1 MKVLLTGATGF
12 VGRGVLAR
20 LRQENDVQ
28 VRVAQRGRAAPW
40 PEGVEVAQ
48 IDGLSVAQSWDEA
61 LQGVEVVIHCA
72 ARVHVMDEQA
82 ADPLAEF
89 RAVNVEAT
97 CHLAQQ
103 AAAAGVTRFVFV
115 SSIKVNGE
123 ETAAGRPFTADAT
136 PRPQDAYGQSKLEAE
151 QALFAIAAQT
161 GLEVVVVR
169 PPLVYGPGVKANFAS
184 LMRALQR
191 RLPLPFGAIDN
202 RRSLV
207 ARDNLVDL
215 LLCCARHPAAA
226 GQVFLVSDG
235 EDLSTAQL
243 CRGLSQALGVRPRLL
258 PVPPALLRLLGRL
271 TGRSQQV
278 QRLLGSL
285 QVDISATCRRLDWR
299 PPVRV
304 EQALRETAQAS
315 GREPG
320 R

>member
-1 MKVLLTGATGF
+1 MKVLLTGASGF
-12 VGRGVLAR
+12 VGQGVLAR
-20 LRQENDVQ
+20 LCQEDNVQ
-28 VRVAQRGRAAPW
+28 VRVAQRGLAAQF
-40 PEGVEVAQ
+40 PEGVDVAL
-48 IDGLSVAQSWDEA
+48 IDGLSVAQSWQQA
-61 LQGVEVVIHCA
+61 LHGIDAVIHCA

-97 CHLAQQ
+97 RHLAEQ
-103 AAAAGVTRFVFV
+103 AVAAGVRRFVFV

-123 ETAAGRPFTADAT
+123 QTAPGRPFTADAE
-136 PRPQDAYGQSKLEAE
+136 PQPQDPYAQSKLEAE
-151 QALFAIAAQT
+151 QALFAIARQS

-169 PPLVYGPGVKANFAS
+169 PPLIYGPGVKANFAS

-215 LLCCARHPAAA
+215 LLLCCRHPAAA

-243 CRGLSQALGVRPRLL
+243 CRGLSKALGVRPRLL
-258 PVPPALLRLLGRL
+258 PVPAALLRLVGAL

-285 QVDISATCRRLDWR
+285 QVDIAATRNRLDWT
-299 PPVRV
+299 PPVSV
-304 EQALRETAQAS
+304 EQALRETARACAQEQK
-315 GREPG
+315 R
-320 R
+320 

>member
-20 LRQENDVQ
+20 LRQEDDVQ
-28 VRVAQRGRAAPW
+28 VRVSQRGIAAQW
-40 PEGVEVAQ
+40 PDGVEVAQ
-48 IDGLSVAQSWDEA
+48 IDGLSVAQSWAQA
-61 LQGVEVVIHCA
+61 LRGVDVVIHCA
-72 ARVHVMDEQA
+72 GRVHVMDERA

-89 RAVNVEAT
+89 RSVNVEAT
-97 CHLAQQ
+97 RHLAQE
-103 AAAAGVTRFVFV
+103 AAAAGVKRFVFV

-123 ETAAGRPFTADAT
+123 ETAPGLPFTADAA
-136 PRPQDAYGQSKLEAE
+136 PQPQDPYGQSKLEAE
-151 QALFAIAAQT
+151 QALFAVAAQT

-215 LLCCARHPAAA
+215 LLLCAQHPAAA

-243 CRGLSQALGVRPRLL
+243 CRGLSKALGVRPRLL
-258 PVPPALLRLLGRL
+258 PVPSGLLHLLGLL

-285 QVDISATCRRLDWR
+285 QVDISATRRQLGWI
-299 PPVRV
+299 PPVSV
-304 EQALRETAQAS
+304 EQALQEAAKEFSQEQNR
-315 GREPG
+315 
-320 R
+320 

>member
-1 MKVLLTGATGF
+1 MAH
-12 VGRGVLAR
+12 
-20 LRQENDVQ
+20 
-28 VRVAQRGRAAPW
+28 
-40 PEGVEVAQ
+40 
-48 IDGLSVAQSWDEA
+48 IDGLSVAQSWGQA
-61 LQGVEVVIHCA
+61 LQGIDVVIHCA

-97 CHLAQQ
+97 RHLAEQ
-103 AAAAGVTRFVFV
+103 AAAGGVKRFVFV

-123 ETAAGRPFTADAT
+123 ETAPGHPFTADAA
-136 PRPQDAYGQSKLEAE
+136 PQPQDPYGQSKLEAE
-151 QALFAIAAQT
+151 QALFAVARQT

-215 LLCCARHPAAA
+215 LLLCARHPAAA
-226 GQVFLVSDG
+226 GGVFLVSDG

-243 CRGLSQALGVRPRLL
+243 CRDLSKALGVRPRLL
-258 PVPPALLRLLGRL
+258 PIPAVLLRLLGLL
-271 TGRSQQV
+271 TGKGRQV

-285 QVDISATCRRLDWR
+285 QVDISSTRSRLDWA
-299 PPVRV
+299 PPISV
-304 EQALRETAQAS
+304 EQALRETARACGQEE
-315 GREPG
+315 RQ
-320 R
+320 

>member
-61 LQGVEVVIHCA
+61 LQGVEVVFHCA

-97 CHLAQQ
+97 RHLAQQ

-136 PRPQDAYGQSKLEAE
+136 ARPQDAYGQSKLEAE

-304 EQALRETAQAS
+304 EQALRETAQAN
-315 GREPG
+315 GREPK

>member
-48 IDGLSVAQSWDEA
+48 IDGLSVAQSWNEA

-97 CHLAQQ
+97 RHLAQQ

-136 PRPQDAYGQSKLEAE
+136 ARPQDAYGQSKLEAE

-304 EQALRETAQAS
+304 EQALRETAQAN
-315 GREPG
+315 GREPK

>member
-1 MKVLLTGATGF
+1 MKVLLTGASGF

-20 LRQENDVQ
+20 LCQENDVQ
-28 VRVAQRGRAAPW
+28 VRVAQRGVATSW
-40 PEGVEVAQ
+40 PDGVEVAR
-48 IDGLSVAQSWDEA
+48 IDGLSVAQSWASA
-61 LQGVEVVIHCA
+61 LQGVDVVIHCA

-97 CHLAQQ
+97 RHLAQE
-103 AAAAGVTRFVFV
+103 AAVAGVKRFVFV

-123 ETAAGRPFTADAT
+123 ATAPGHPFTADAE
-136 PRPQDAYGQSKLEAE
+136 PQPQDPYGQSKLEAE
-151 QALFAIAAQT
+151 QALFDVARQT
-161 GLEVVVVR
+161 SLEVAVVR

-215 LLCCARHPAAA
+215 LLLCSRHPAAA

-235 EDLSTAQL
+235 EDMSTAQL
-243 CRGLSQALGVRPRLL
+243 CRGLSKALGVRPRLL
-258 PVPPALLRLLGRL
+258 PIPVALLRLLGLL
-271 TGRSQQV
+271 TGRGQQV

-285 QVDISATCRRLDWR
+285 QVDISTTRSRLAWT
-299 PPVRV
+299 PPVSV
-304 EQALRETAQAS
+304 EQALRETARGCGQEQ
-315 GREPG
+315 GR
-320 R
+320 

>member
-1 MKVLLTGATGF
+1 M
-12 VGRGVLAR
+12 LAR
-20 LRQENDVQ
+20 LRQEDDVQ
-28 VRVAQRGRAAPW
+28 VRVSQRGIAAQW
-40 PEGVEVAQ
+40 PDGVEVAQ
-48 IDGLSVAQSWDEA
+48 IDGLSVAQSWAQA
-61 LQGVEVVIHCA
+61 LRGVDVVIHCA
-72 ARVHVMDEQA
+72 GRVHVMDERA

-89 RAVNVEAT
+89 RSVNVEAT
-97 CHLAQQ
+97 RHLAQE
-103 AAAAGVTRFVFV
+103 AAAAGVKRFVFV

-123 ETAAGRPFTADAT
+123 ETAPGLPFTADAA
-136 PRPQDAYGQSKLEAE
+136 PQPQDPYGQSKLEAE
-151 QALFAIAAQT
+151 QALFAVAAQT

-215 LLCCARHPAAA
+215 LLLCAQHPAAA

-243 CRGLSQALGVRPRLL
+243 CRGLSKALGVRPRLL
-258 PVPPALLRLLGRL
+258 PVPSGLLHLLGLL

-285 QVDISATCRRLDWR
+285 QVDISATRRQLGWI
-299 PPVRV
+299 PPVSV
-304 EQALRETAQAS
+304 EQALQEAAKEFSQEQNR
-315 GREPG
+315 
-320 R
+320 

>member
-20 LRQENDVQ
+20 LRQEDDVQ
-28 VRVAQRGRAAPW
+28 VRVSQRGIAAQW
-40 PEGVEVAQ
+40 PDGVEVAQ
-48 IDGLSVAQSWDEA
+48 IDGLSVAQSWAQA
-61 LQGVEVVIHCA
+61 LCGVDVVIHCA
-72 ARVHVMDEQA
+72 GRVHVMDERA

-89 RAVNVEAT
+89 RSVNVEAT
-97 CHLAQQ
+97 RHLAQE
-103 AAAAGVTRFVFV
+103 AAAAGVKRFVFV

-123 ETAAGRPFTADAT
+123 ETAPGLPFTADAA
-136 PRPQDAYGQSKLEAE
+136 PQPQDPYGQSKLEAE
-151 QALFAIAAQT
+151 QALFAVAAQT

-215 LLCCARHPAAA
+215 LLLCAQHPAAA

-243 CRGLSQALGVRPRLL
+243 CRGLSKALGVCPRLL
-258 PVPPALLRLLGRL
+258 PVPSGLLHLLGLL

-285 QVDISATCRRLDWR
+285 QVDISATRRQLGWI
-299 PPVRV
+299 PPVSV
-304 EQALRETAQAS
+304 EQALREAAKEFSQEQN
-315 GREPG
+315 R
-320 R
+320 

>member
-20 LRQENDVQ
+20 LRQEKDVQ
-28 VRVAQRGRAAPW
+28 LRVALRGAATQCL
-40 PEGVEVAQ
+40 EGAEVAL
-48 IDGLSVAQSWDEA
+48 IEGLSVAQSWTHGLDDID
-61 LQGVEVVIHCA
+61 VVIHCA
-72 ARVHVMDEQA
+72 ARVHVMEEQA
-82 ADPLAEF
+82 VDPLAEF
-89 RAVNVEAT
+89 RAVNVEGT
-97 CHLAQQ
+97 RHLAQQ
-103 AAAAGVTRFVFV
+103 AAAAGVRRFVFV

-123 ETAAGRPFTADAT
+123 ETSPGRPFTAEAE
-136 PRPQDAYGQSKLEAE
+136 PRPQDPYGQSKLEAE
-151 QALFAIAAQT
+151 QALFEIARQT
-161 GLEVVVVR
+161 GLEVVVIR

-184 LMRALQR
+184 LTRALQR
-191 RLPLPFGAIDN
+191 RLPLPFGSIDN

-215 LLCCARHPAAA
+215 LLLCARHPAAA

-243 CRGLSQALGVRPRLL
+243 CRGLSEALGVRPRLL
-258 PVPPALLRLLGRL
+258 PVPAALLRLLGAL

-285 QVDISATCRRLDWR
+285 QVDISATRKRLGWT
-299 PPVRV
+299 PPVTMA
-304 EQALRETAQAS
+304 QALREAAVEF
-315 GREPG
+315 GREQG

>member
-1 MKVLLTGATGF
+1 MKVLLTGASGF

-20 LRQENDVQ
+20 LCQEDDVQ
-28 VRVAQRGRAAPW
+28 IRVAQRGAIVQF
-40 PEGVEVAQ
+40 PEGVEVAL
-48 IDGLSVAQSWDEA
+48 IDGLSVAQSWTPA
-61 LQGVEVVIHCA
+61 LQGIDAVIHCA
-72 ARVHVMDEQA
+72 ARVHVMDELA

-97 CHLAQQ
+97 RHLAQQ
-103 AAAAGVTRFVFV
+103 AAAAGVRRFVFV

-123 ETAAGRPFTADAT
+123 ETTPGRPFTADAE
-136 PRPQDAYGQSKLEAE
+136 PQPQDPYGQSKLEAE
-151 QALFAIAAQT
+151 RALFEIARQT

-191 RLPLPFGAIDN
+191 RLPLPFGSIDN

-215 LLCCARHPAAA
+215 LVLCARHPAAA

-243 CRGLSQALGVRPRLL
+243 CRGLSRAMGLQPRLL
-258 PVPPALLRLLGRL
+258 PVPAGLLRLLGL
-271 TGRSQQV
+271 LAGRGQQI
-278 QRLLGSL
+278 QRLLGCL
-285 QVDISATCRRLDWR
+285 QVDISATRSRLGWA
-299 PPVRV
+299 PPVSV
-304 EQALRETAQAS
+304 EQALLETVQ
-315 GREPG
+315 GYGQEQR